1 MRNHLGCDS
10 IIYTLNLTVLPD
22 VVYEPAESA
31 TICFGES
38 YTWRGKDYTES
49 ASDTLRNQLG
59 CDSIIYTL
67 NLTVNQPVAT
77 EKIVVTCGTYTWN
90 GQDYTTSGD
99 YTYTTTAAN
108 GCDSVVTLH
117 LTILPD
123 AEIEKETLTICE
135 SEFPYEWRGQTL
147 TAVGL
152 YSGAEPYVGT
162 TCDSVIYELT
172 LQTYVMT
179 LPANITMPI
188 AVCGNPVDVT
198 AATADIEAHIA
209 AIDLYAPN
217 AVITWYVN
225 NAVMTNDP
233 IKGGVTDVTVKYV
246 ITSDC
251 GTIESEEFVV
261 TVEAPTP
268 ENDEDMANIRVVSKY
283 GDRIFL
289 LDLNDFK
296 ERFDWTPEP
305 ELVSWYKVVGEVDLS
320 SEIGTGAD
328 ADIKVGTGHY
338 YSTLDGSVIES
349 GDYYAFIKLEEV
361 VHPDDCHTTM
371 RSLILSSAIETLS
384 PQLVSNV
391 VSSGDNLRLINLDAD
406 ENTEV
411 RVYNMMG
418 ELIDT
423 YVVDQLSEF
432 VFNAAHTAGY
442 YLVEV
447 RTANAKTTLRYIVK

>member
-1 MRNHLGCDS
+1 MPAATVVTTDTVICAGEAITWIDGVVYNATTLGKNYTAQYAGTTCDS
-10 IIYTLNLTVLPD
+10 IIGTLNLTVLP
-22 VVYEPAESA
+22 E
-31 TICFGES
+31 
-38 YTWRGKDYTES
+38 
-49 ASDTLRNQLG
+49 
-59 CDSIIYTL
+59 
-67 NLTVNQPVAT
+67 TV
-77 EKIVVTCGTYTWN
+77 
-90 GQDYTTSGD
+90 
-99 YTYTTTAAN
+99 
-108 GCDSVVTLH
+108 
-117 LTILPD
+117 
-123 AEIEKETLTICE
+123 IENETLTICE

-147 TAVGL
+147 TAVGN
-152 YSGAEPYVGT
+152 YTAVEKHEGT
-162 TCDSVIYELT
+162 DCDKVIYELT

-209 AIDLYAPN
+209 ATDLYAPN

-371 RSLILSSAIETLS
+371 RSLILSSAVETLS

>member
-1 MRNHLGCDS
+1 M
-10 IIYTLNLTVLPD
+10 
-22 VVYEPAESA
+22 
-31 TICFGES
+31 TI
-38 YTWRGKDYTES
+38 
-49 ASDTLRNQLG
+49 NQA
-59 CDSIIYTL
+59 
-67 NLTVNQPVAT
+67 VAT
-77 EKIVVTCGTYTWN
+77 EEIVVTCGTYSWN

-147 TAVGL
+147 TAVGP
-152 YSGAEPYVGT
+152 YSVAEQYVGT

-209 AIDLYAPN
+209 ATDLYAPN

-225 NAVMTNDP
+225 NAVMTNDL

-371 RSLILSSAIETLS
+371 RSLILSSAVETLS